1 MNKFFISLCT
11 ICLLTLSLLAQDK
24 LKKSPEEKARAKTAE
39 MVTTLKLTKEQ
50 ESMIYSTNLK
60 VYQSIA
66 TFATKNP
73 DKKSKKKQ
81 KKIVQNLRDTEYKKI
96 LNSTQYKLYLE
107 NKKKEKAEEKM
118 KEAKLKAEL
127 KKTKLE
133 SK

>member
-1 MNKFFISLCT
+1 MNKFFISFCT
-11 ICLLTLSLLAQDK
+11 ICLLTISLFAQDK
-24 LKKSPEEKARAKTAE
+24 PKKSPEEKARTKTEE
-39 MVTTLKLTKEQ
+39 MVSSLKLSKEQ
-50 ESMIYSTNLK
+50 ETMIYSTNLK
-60 VYQSIA
+60 VYQSIVTYA
-66 TFATKNP
+66 AKNP

-96 LNSTQYKLYLE
+96 LNATQYKLYLE

-127 KKTKLE
+127 KKTKIE

>member
-11 ICLLTLSLLAQDK
+11 ICLLTFSLFAQDK
-24 LKKSPEEKARAKTAE
+24 IKKSPEEKASAKTAE
-39 MVTTLKLTKEQ
+39 MVTALKLNKEQ
-50 ESMIYSTNLK
+50 ETMIYSTNLK

-66 TFATKNP
+66 TYAAKNP

-81 KKIVQNLRDTEYKKI
+81 KKIVQNLRDTEFKKI
-96 LNSTQYKLYLE
+96 LNAAQYKLYVE

-118 KEAKLKAEL
+118 KEEKLKEEL
-127 KKTKLE
+127 KNTKLE